1 MLILRLQAV
10 LAALWAGGL
19 LTIATIAAPVLFQ
32 LLDKSAAGKVAG
44 RYFFVEAK
52 ASLMFVAVLLL
63 IERAAVRSGPGP
75 TGSIPGQ
82 AQFTVNLGLLL
93 GVLLSVIVGYE
104 VLHPMMEAARLGQ
117 AGWTFM
123 QLHGVSMALYALRTL
138 LVLVLAWRCI
148 GQVGEVMPTR

>member
-1 MLILRLQAV
+1 LRAV

-19 LTIATIAAPVLFQ
+19 LTIATIAAPTLFQ
-32 LLDKSAAGKVAG
+32 LLDRGTAGKVAG

-52 ASLMFVAVLLL
+52 ASLIFVAVLLL
-63 IERAAVRSGPGP
+63 IERADVRGGARPKSRAQGR
-75 TGSIPGQ
+75 

-93 GVLLSVIVGYE
+93 GALLTVIVGYE

-123 QLHGVSMALYALRTL
+123 QLHGASMVLYALRTL
-138 LVLVLAWRCI
+138 LVLVLAWRCSEQA
-148 GQVGEVMPTR
+148 GKV